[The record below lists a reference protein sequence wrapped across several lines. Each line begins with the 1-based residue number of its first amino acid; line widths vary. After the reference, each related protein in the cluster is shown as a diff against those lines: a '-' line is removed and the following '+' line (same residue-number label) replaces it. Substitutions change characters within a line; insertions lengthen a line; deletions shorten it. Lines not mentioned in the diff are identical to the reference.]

1 MVYKKCG
8 GILIDTVE
16 ESPGITDH
24 YYCEVIQMINF
35 ANNLILD
42 FEKDSDRRISAICRA
57 LTVLNIVVI
66 LLNILHV
73 FKISSALY
81 PTLIVSAV
89 ILLMPTLVYDILKL
103 RSKFMRYLV
112 LTLLVFM
119 SGLMYSI
126 LSYHVIIMLILPV
139 VVSCLY
145 CERANVIYTTVLS
158 VPVMVVSHLIAFM
171 LKIVP
176 DEPLVTLRGVL
187 LYGIVPRVIELVA
200 ISVICI
206 SITGKFQRL
215 IAALVKKNNELYEEQ
230 QVMVGSLS
238 ELVETQSHETG
249 LHVKRVAA
257 YTEILCRAM
266 GLSEEETWKISVA
279 SMMHDV
285 GKICVPRE
293 ILHKPGKLTED
304 EFSEIKKHVDYG
316 YKLLENSPGEI
327 MQLAASIAQQHH
339 ERFDGKGYQNKLE
352 GEHINIFARCVA
364 VADVFD
370 ALVSK
375 RCYKKSWTPEQAREE
390 IMSQAGHQFDP
401 QITKLFDEHFDEFLK
416 VMENYP
422 DAP

>member
-1 MVYKKCG
+1 
-8 GILIDTVE
+8 
-16 ESPGITDH
+16 
-24 YYCEVIQMINF
+24 MINF
-35 ANNLILD
+35 ASKMLLD
-42 FEKDSDRRISAICRA
+42 FEKDSDRRISGICRA
-57 LTVLNIVVI
+57 ITGLILIVIMLN
-66 LLNILHV
+66 V
-73 FKISSALY
+73 FNVFNISSALY
-81 PTLIVSAV
+81 PTLIAASV
-89 ILLMPTLVYDILKL
+89 ILMTPTLFFEVLKK
-103 RSKFMRYLV
+103 RSKKIRYMV
-112 LTLLVFM
+112 LTLLVIM

-126 LSYHVIIMLILPV
+126 LSYHVIIMLVLPV

-158 VPVMVVSHLIAFM
+158 IPVMIISHLIAYS

-187 LYGIVPRVIELVA
+187 IYGILPRVIELIA
-200 ISVICI
+200 ISLICI
-206 SITGKFQRL
+206 GITGKLQRL
-215 IAALVKKNNELYEEQ
+215 ITALVKKNNELYEEQ
-230 QVMVGSLS
+230 QIIVGSLS

-249 LHVKRVAA
+249 QHVKRVAA

-293 ILHKPGKLTED
+293 ILHKPGKLTEE

-316 YKLLENSPGEI
+316 HKLLENSSGEI
-327 MQLAASIAQQHH
+327 MRLAANIAWQHH
-339 ERFDGKGYQNKLE
+339 ERYDGKGYQNELS
-352 GEHINIFARCVA
+352 GEKINIYARAVA

-375 RCYKKSWTPEQAREE
+375 RCYKKSWTPTQAREE
-390 IMSQAGHQFDP
+390 ILNQSGEQFDP

-416 VMENYP
+416 VMEDYP
-422 DAP
+422 DAS

>member
-1 MVYKKCG
+1 
-8 GILIDTVE
+8 
-16 ESPGITDH
+16 
-24 YYCEVIQMINF
+24 MINF

-42 FEKDSDRRISAICRA
+42 FEKDSDLRISGICRA
-57 LTVLNIVVI
+57 ITGLILIVIMLN
-66 LLNILHV
+66 V
-73 FKISSALY
+73 FNVFNISSALY
-81 PTLIVSAV
+81 PTLIAASV
-89 ILLMPTLVYDILKL
+89 ILMTPTLFFEVLKK
-103 RSKFMRYLV
+103 RSKKIRYMV
-112 LTLLVFM
+112 LTLLVIM

-126 LSYHVIIMLILPV
+126 LSYHVIIMLVLPV

-158 VPVMVVSHLIAFM
+158 IPVMIISHLIAYS

-187 LYGIVPRVIELVA
+187 IYGIIPRVIELVA
-200 ISVICI
+200 ISFICI
-206 SITGKFQRL
+206 SITGKLQKL
-215 IAALVKKNNELYEEQ
+215 ISALVNKNNQLYEEQ
-230 QVMVGSLS
+230 QIMVGSLS

-249 LHVKRVAA
+249 QHVKRVAA

-293 ILHKPGKLTED
+293 ILHKPGKLTEE

-327 MQLAASIAQQHH
+327 MRLAANIAWQHH
-339 ERFDGKGYQNKLE
+339 ERYDGKGYQNELS
-352 GEHINIFARCVA
+352 GENINIYARAVA

-375 RCYKKSWTPEQAREE
+375 RCYKKSWTPTQAREE
-390 IMSQAGHQFDP
+390 ILNQSGEQFDP
-401 QITKLFDEHFDEFLK
+401 HITKLFDEHFDEFLK
-416 VMENYP
+416 VMEDYP
-422 DAP
+422 DAS

>member
-1 MVYKKCG
+1 
-8 GILIDTVE
+8 
-16 ESPGITDH
+16 
-24 YYCEVIQMINF
+24 MINF

-42 FEKDSDRRISAICRA
+42 FEKDSDLRISGICRA
-57 LTVLNIVVI
+57 ITGLILIVIMLN
-66 LLNILHV
+66 V
-73 FKISSALY
+73 FNVFNISSALY
-81 PTLIVSAV
+81 PTLIAASV
-89 ILLMPTLVYDILKL
+89 ILMTPTLFFEVLKK
-103 RSKFMRYLV
+103 RSKKIRYMV
-112 LTLLVFM
+112 LTLLVIM

-126 LSYHVIIMLILPV
+126 LSYHVIIMLVLPV

-158 VPVMVVSHLIAFM
+158 IPVMIISHLIAYS

-187 LYGIVPRVIELVA
+187 IYGIIPRVIELVA
-200 ISVICI
+200 ISFICI
-206 SITGKFQRL
+206 SITGKLQRL
-215 IAALVKKNNELYEEQ
+215 ITALVKKNNQLYEEQ
-230 QVMVGSLS
+230 QIIVGSLS

-249 LHVKRVAA
+249 QHVKRVAA

-293 ILHKPGKLTED
+293 ILHKPGKLTEE

-316 YKLLENSPGEI
+316 HKLLENSPGEI
-327 MQLAASIAQQHH
+327 MRLAAKIAWQHH
-339 ERFDGKGYQNKLE
+339 ERYDGKGYQNELS
-352 GEHINIFARCVA
+352 GEKIDIYARAVA

-375 RCYKKSWTPEQAREE
+375 RCYKKSWTPTQAREE
-390 IMSQAGHQFDP
+390 ILNQSGEQFDP
-401 QITKLFDEHFDEFLK
+401 HITKLFDEHFDEFLK
-416 VMENYP
+416 VMEDYP
-422 DAP
+422 DAS

>member
-1 MVYKKCG
+1 
-8 GILIDTVE
+8 
-16 ESPGITDH
+16 
-24 YYCEVIQMINF
+24 MINF
-35 ANNLILD
+35 ANDLILD
-42 FEKDSDRRISAICRA
+42 FEKDSDRRISAICRV
-57 LTVLNIVVI
+57 LTVLIIVVI

-73 FKISSALY
+73 FKISIALY
-81 PTLIVSAV
+81 PTLLVSAV
-89 ILLMPTLVYDILKL
+89 ILLMPTLFYDILKL
-103 RSKFMRYLV
+103 RSKFIRYIV

-126 LSYHVIIMLILPV
+126 LSYHVIIMLVLPV

-145 CERANVIYTTVLS
+145 CKREKVIFTTVLS
-158 VPVMVVSHLIAFM
+158 IPVMAVSHLIAFM
-171 LKIVP
+171 LQTVP
-176 DEPLVTLRGVL
+176 DEPLVTLQGVL

-206 SITGKFQRL
+206 GITGKFQGL

-230 QVMVGSLS
+230 QVMVSSLS

-249 LHVKRVAA
+249 QHVKRVAA
-257 YTEILCRAM
+257 YTEILCRAL
-266 GLSEEETWKISVA
+266 GLSEEETWKVSVA

-293 ILHKPGKLTED
+293 ILHKSGKLTEE

-316 YKLLENSPGEI
+316 HKLLENSPGEI
-327 MQLAASIAQQHH
+327 MQLAASIAGQHH
-339 ERFDGKGYQNKLE
+339 ERFDGKGYQNRLE
-352 GEHINIFARCVA
+352 GEHIDIYARCVA

-375 RCYKKSWTPEQAREE
+375 RCYKNSWSPEQARDE
-390 IMSQAGHQFDP
+390 ILSQAGHQFDP

-416 VMENYP
+416 VMEDYP
-422 DAP
+422 DVP

>member
-1 MVYKKCG
+1 
-8 GILIDTVE
+8 
-16 ESPGITDH
+16 
-24 YYCEVIQMINF
+24 MINF

-42 FEKDSDRRISAICRA
+42 FEKDSDMRISGICRA
-57 LTVLNIVVI
+57 ITGLILIVIMLN
-66 LLNILHV
+66 V
-73 FKISSALY
+73 FNVFNISSALY
-81 PTLIVSAV
+81 PTLIAASV
-89 ILLMPTLVYDILKL
+89 ILMTPTLFFEVLKK
-103 RSKFMRYLV
+103 RSKKIRYMV
-112 LTLLVFM
+112 LTLLVIM

-126 LSYHVIIMLILPV
+126 LSYHVIIMLVLPV

-158 VPVMVVSHLIAFM
+158 IPVMIISHLIAYS

-187 LYGIVPRVIELVA
+187 IYGIIPRVIELIA
-200 ISVICI
+200 ISLICI
-206 SITGKFQRL
+206 GITGKLQRL
-215 IAALVKKNNELYEEQ
+215 ITALVKKNNELYEEQ
-230 QVMVGSLS
+230 QIIVGSLS

-249 LHVKRVAA
+249 QHVKRVAA

-293 ILHKPGKLTED
+293 ILHKPGKLTEE

-327 MQLAASIAQQHH
+327 MRLAAKIAWQHH
-339 ERFDGKGYQNKLE
+339 ERYDGKGYQNELS
-352 GEHINIFARCVA
+352 GENINIYARAVA

-375 RCYKKSWTPEQAREE
+375 RCYKKSWTPTQAREE
-390 IMSQAGHQFDP
+390 ILNQSGEQFDP
-401 QITKLFDEHFDEFLK
+401 HITKLFDEHFDEFLK
-416 VMENYP
+416 VMEDYP
-422 DAP
+422 DAS

>member
-1 MVYKKCG
+1 
-8 GILIDTVE
+8 
-16 ESPGITDH
+16 
-24 YYCEVIQMINF
+24 MINF

-57 LTVLNIVVI
+57 LTALIVVAV
-66 LLNILHV
+66 LFNFLHV

-89 ILLMPTLVYDILKL
+89 ILLMPTLFYDIWGL
-103 RSKFMRYLV
+103 RSKYIRYLV
-112 LTLLVFM
+112 LTLLVVM
-119 SGLMYSI
+119 SGLLYSI
-126 LSYHVIIMLILPV
+126 LSYHVIIILILPV

-145 CERANVIYTTVLS
+145 CERACVIYTTVLNI
-158 VPVMVVSHLIAFM
+158 PVMVLSHLIAFL

-176 DEPLVTLRGVL
+176 DEPLVTLQGVL
-187 LYGIVPRVIELVA
+187 VYGIIPRVIELTA

-206 SITGKFQRL
+206 GITGKFHRL
-215 IAALVKKNNELYEEQ
+215 IAELVKKNNELYEEQ
-230 QVMVGSLS
+230 QVMVCSLS

-249 LHVKRVAA
+249 QHVKRVAA
-257 YTEILCRAM
+257 FTEILCRAM
-266 GLSEEETWKISVA
+266 GLSEEETWKVSVA

-293 ILHKPGKLTED
+293 ILHKPGKLTEE

-316 YKLLENSPGEI
+316 YKLLKNSPGEI

-339 ERFDGKGYQNKLE
+339 ERFDGKGYQNKFE
-352 GEHINIFARCVA
+352 GEHINIYARCVA

-390 IMSQAGHQFDP
+390 ILGQAGRQFDP

-416 VMENYP
+416 VLEKHP
-422 DAP
+422 DASVNGQ

>member
-1 MVYKKCG
+1 
-8 GILIDTVE
+8 
-16 ESPGITDH
+16 
-24 YYCEVIQMINF
+24 MINF
-35 ANNLILD
+35 ASKLILD
-42 FEKDSDRRISAICRA
+42 FEMDSDRRISAICRA
-57 LTVLNIVVI
+57 LTVLNIAVI

-81 PTLIVSAV
+81 PTLIVTAI
-89 ILLMPTLVYDILKL
+89 ILLLPTIFFNVMGL
-103 RSKFMRYLV
+103 RSRGIRYLV
-112 LTLLVFM
+112 LTFLVVM
-119 SGLMYSI
+119 SGILYSI

-145 CERANVIYTTVLS
+145 CERTYVIYTTVLS
-158 VPVMVVSHLIAFM
+158 VPVMIISHLVAFI

-176 DEPLVTLRGVL
+176 DEPLVTLYGVV
-187 LYGIVPRVIELVA
+187 LYGIIPRVIGLVA
-200 ISVICI
+200 ISIICI
-206 SITGKFQRL
+206 GITGKLQRL
-215 IAALVKKNNELYEEQ
+215 IVALVKKNNELYEEQ
-230 QVMVGSLS
+230 EVMVGSLS

-249 LHVKRVAA
+249 QHVKRVAA

-316 YKLLENSPGEI
+316 YKLLEKSPGEI
-327 MQLAASIAQQHH
+327 MQLAASIAKQHH
-339 ERFDGKGYQNKLE
+339 ERFDGKGYQDKLE
-352 GEHINIFARCVA
+352 GDHINIYARCVA

-375 RCYKKSWTPEQAREE
+375 RCYKKSWPPEQAREE
-390 IMSQAGHQFDP
+390 ILNQAGHQFDP
-401 QITKLFDEHFDEFLK
+401 QITKLFAQHFDEFLK

-422 DAP
+422 DPSGNGQ

>member
-1 MVYKKCG
+1 MNNDMEIC
-8 GILIDTVE
+8 GILWGNSTCDFRN
-16 ESPGITDH
+16 
-24 YYCEVIQMINF
+24 YCGVIQMINF

-57 LTVLNIVVI
+57 LMGLIIVVI
-66 LLNILHV
+66 LLNMLHI
-73 FKISSALY
+73 FKISTALY
-81 PTLIVSAV
+81 PTLIVSVV
-89 ILLMPTLVYDILKL
+89 ILLMPTLFYDIMEL
-103 RSKFMRYLV
+103 RSKLIRYLV
-112 LTLLVFM
+112 LTLLVIM
-119 SGLMYSI
+119 SGIMYSI

-145 CERANVIYTTVLS
+145 CERKYVIYTTVLS
-158 VPVMVVSHLIAFM
+158 VPVMVVSHLIAFW

-187 LYGIVPRVIELVA
+187 FYGIIPRVIELVA

-206 SITGKFQRL
+206 SITSKLQRL
-215 IAALVKKNNELYEEQ
+215 IAALVKNYNELYEEQ
-230 QVMVGSLS
+230 EVMVSSLS

-249 LHVKRVAA
+249 QHVKRVAA

-293 ILHKPGKLTED
+293 ILHKPGKLTEE

-327 MQLAASIAQQHH
+327 MQIASSIAQQHH
-339 ERFDGKGYQNKLE
+339 ERFDGKGYQKKLE
-352 GEHINIFARCVA
+352 GEQINIYARCVA

-375 RCYKKSWTPEQAREE
+375 RCYKNSWTPEQAREE
-390 IMSQAGHQFDP
+390 ILSQAGRQFDP

-416 VMENYP
+416 VMESYP

>member
-1 MVYKKCG
+1 
-8 GILIDTVE
+8 
-16 ESPGITDH
+16 
-24 YYCEVIQMINF
+24 MINF
-35 ANNLILD
+35 ASNLILD
-42 FEKDSDRRISAICRA
+42 FEKDSDRRISAICRVI
-57 LTVLNIVVI
+57 TVLNMAVI
-66 LLNILHV
+66 LLNMLHV
-73 FKISSALY
+73 FKISTALY

-89 ILLMPTLVYDILKL
+89 ILLLPTLFYDILHL
-103 RSKFMRYLV
+103 RSKFIRYVV

-158 VPVMVVSHLIAFM
+158 IPVMVISHLIAYK

-187 LYGIVPRVIELVA
+187 LYGIIPRVIELLA

-206 SITGKFQRL
+206 GITGKLQRL
-215 IAALVKKNNELYEEQ
+215 ITALVKKNNELYEEQ
-230 QVMVGSLS
+230 QIMVGSLS

-249 LHVKRVAA
+249 QHVKRVAA

-327 MQLAASIAQQHH
+327 MQLAAGIAQQHH
-339 ERFDGKGYQNKLE
+339 ERFDGKGYQNRLD
-352 GEHINIFARCVA
+352 GEHINIYARCVA

-375 RCYKKSWTPEQAREE
+375 RCYKNSWSPEQAREE
-390 IMSQAGHQFDP
+390 ILSQAGRQFDP

-416 VMENYP
+416 VMEDYP
-422 DAP
+422 DAPQDGQ

>member
-1 MVYKKCG
+1 
-8 GILIDTVE
+8 
-16 ESPGITDH
+16 
-24 YYCEVIQMINF
+24 MINF

-42 FEKDSDRRISAICRA
+42 FEKDSDLRISGICRA
-57 LTVLNIVVI
+57 ITGLILIVIMLN
-66 LLNILHV
+66 V
-73 FKISSALY
+73 FNVFNISSALY
-81 PTLIVSAV
+81 PTLIAASV
-89 ILLMPTLVYDILKL
+89 ILMTPTLFFEVLKK
-103 RSKFMRYLV
+103 RSKKIRYMV
-112 LTLLVFM
+112 LTLLVIM

-126 LSYHVIIMLILPV
+126 LSYHVIIMLVLPV

-158 VPVMVVSHLIAFM
+158 IPVMIISHLIAYS

-187 LYGIVPRVIELVA
+187 IYGIIPRVIELVA
-200 ISVICI
+200 ISLICI
-206 SITGKFQRL
+206 SITGKLQKL
-215 IAALVKKNNELYEEQ
+215 ISALVNKNNQLYEEQ
-230 QVMVGSLS
+230 QIMVGSLS

-249 LHVKRVAA
+249 QHVKRVAA

-293 ILHKPGKLTED
+293 ILHKPGKLTEE

-316 YKLLENSPGEI
+316 HKLLENSPGEI
-327 MQLAASIAQQHH
+327 MRLAANIAWQHH
-339 ERFDGKGYQNKLE
+339 ERYDGKGYQNELS
-352 GEHINIFARCVA
+352 GEKINIYARAVA

-375 RCYKKSWTPEQAREE
+375 RCYKKSWTPTQAREE
-390 IMSQAGHQFDP
+390 ILNQSGEQFDP

-416 VMENYP
+416 VMEDYP
-422 DAP
+422 DAS

>member
-1 MVYKKCG
+1 MR
-8 GILIDTVE
+8 E
-16 ESPGITDH
+16 
-24 YYCEVIQMINF
+24 F

-57 LTVLNIVVI
+57 MIVLNVVVV
-66 LLNILHV
+66 LLNVLHI
-73 FKISSALY
+73 FKISSAIY

-89 ILLMPTLVYDILKL
+89 ILLLPTLFYDILGW
-103 RSKFMRYLV
+103 RSKLIRFLV

-119 SGLMYSI
+119 SGLMYAV
-126 LSYHVIIMLILPV
+126 LSYHVIIMLALPV

-145 CERANVIYTTVLS
+145 CERENVIYTTVLS
-158 VPVMVVSHLIAFM
+158 VPVMIISHLIAFK

-176 DEPLVTLRGVL
+176 DEPLVTLGGVL
-187 LYGIVPRVIELVA
+187 LYGIMPRVIELVA

-215 IAALVKKNNELYEEQ
+215 IAALVKKNRELYEEQ
-230 QVMVGSLS
+230 EIMVCSLS
-238 ELVETQSHETG
+238 ELVEAQSHETG
-249 LHVKRVAA
+249 QHVKRVAA

-304 EFSEIKKHVDYG
+304 EFSEIKKHVDFG

-352 GEHINIFARCVA
+352 GEHINIYARCVA

-390 IMSQAGHQFDP
+390 ILDQAGHQFDP

-416 VMENYP
+416 VMGNYP

>member
-1 MVYKKCG
+1 
-8 GILIDTVE
+8 
-16 ESPGITDH
+16 
-24 YYCEVIQMINF
+24 MINF
-35 ANNLILD
+35 ANNLIID
-42 FEKDSDRRISAICRA
+42 FEKDSDRRMSGICRA
-57 LTVLNIVVI
+57 ITGLILIVI
-66 LLNILHV
+66 LLNVFHV

-81 PTLIVSAV
+81 PTLIVAAV
-89 ILLMPTLVYDILKL
+89 ILMVPTLFFEVLKK
-103 RSKFMRYLV
+103 RSKKIRYIV
-112 LTLLVFM
+112 LTLLVVM

-126 LSYHVIIMLILPV
+126 LSYHVIIMLVLPV

-158 VPVMVVSHLIAFM
+158 VPVMIISHLIAYS

-187 LYGIVPRVIELVA
+187 VYGILPRVLELVA
-200 ISVICI
+200 ISLICI
-206 SITGKFQRL
+206 GITGKLQKL
-215 IAALVKKNNELYEEQ
+215 ISALVNKNNELYEEQ
-230 QVMVGSLS
+230 QVIVGSLS

-249 LHVKRVAA
+249 QHVKRVAA

-293 ILHKPGKLTED
+293 ILHKPGKLTEE

-327 MQLAASIAQQHH
+327 MRLAANIAWQHH
-339 ERFDGKGYQNKLE
+339 ERYDGKGYQNELN
-352 GEHINIFARCVA
+352 GENINIYARAVA

-375 RCYKKSWTPEQAREE
+375 RCYKKSWTPIQAREE
-390 IMSQAGHQFDP
+390 ILNQSGRQFDP

-416 VMENYP
+416 VMDDYP
-422 DAP
+422 DAS

>member
-1 MVYKKCG
+1 
-8 GILIDTVE
+8 
-16 ESPGITDH
+16 
-24 YYCEVIQMINF
+24 MINF

-57 LTVLNIVVI
+57 LMGLIIVVI
-66 LLNILHV
+66 LLNMLHI
-73 FKISSALY
+73 FKISTALY
-81 PTLIVSAV
+81 PTLIVSVV
-89 ILLMPTLVYDILKL
+89 ILLMPTLFYDIMEL
-103 RSKFMRYLV
+103 RSKFIRYLV
-112 LTLLVFM
+112 LTLLVIM
-119 SGLMYSI
+119 SGIMYSI

-145 CERANVIYTTVLS
+145 CERKYVIYTTVLS
-158 VPVMVVSHLIAFM
+158 VPVMVVSHLIAFW

-187 LYGIVPRVIELVA
+187 FYGIIPRVIELVA

-206 SITGKFQRL
+206 SITSKLQRL
-215 IAALVKKNNELYEEQ
+215 IAALVKNYNELYEEQ
-230 QVMVGSLS
+230 EVMVSSLS

-249 LHVKRVAA
+249 QHVKRVAA

-293 ILHKPGKLTED
+293 ILHKPGKLTEE

-327 MQLAASIAQQHH
+327 MQIASSIAQQHH
-339 ERFDGKGYQNKLE
+339 ERFDGKGYQKKLE
-352 GEHINIFARCVA
+352 GEQINIYARCVA

-375 RCYKKSWTPEQAREE
+375 RCYKNSWTPEQAREE
-390 IMSQAGHQFDP
+390 ILSQAGRQFDP

-416 VMENYP
+416 VMESYP

>member
-1 MVYKKCG
+1 
-8 GILIDTVE
+8 
-16 ESPGITDH
+16 
-24 YYCEVIQMINF
+24 MINF

-57 LTVLNIVVI
+57 ITVLTMVVI
-66 LLNILHV
+66 LLNVLRV
-73 FKISSALY
+73 FKISTALY

-89 ILLMPTLVYDILKL
+89 ILLMPTVFYDILEL
-103 RSKFMRYLV
+103 RSKFIRYLV

-126 LSYHVIIMLILPV
+126 LSYHVIIMLVLPV

-145 CERANVIYTTVLS
+145 CERAYVIYTTVFS
-158 VPVMVVSHLIAFM
+158 VPVMIVSHLLAFV

-206 SITGKFQRL
+206 GITGKLQRL
-215 IAALVKKNNELYEEQ
+215 IAALAKKNNELYEEQ

-238 ELVETQSHETG
+238 ELVESQSHETG
-249 LHVKRVAA
+249 QHVKRVAA
-257 YTEILCRAM
+257 YTEILRRAM

-293 ILHKPGKLTED
+293 ILHKPGKLTE
-304 EFSEIKKHVDYG
+304 EELGEIKKHVDYG
-316 YKLLENSPGEI
+316 YKLLEKSPGEI
-327 MQLAASIAQQHH
+327 MQIAAGIAKQHH
-339 ERFDGKGYQNKLE
+339 ERFDGKGYQNNLE
-352 GEHINIFARCVA
+352 GEHINIYARCVA

-375 RCYKKSWTPEQAREE
+375 RCYKKSWTPGQAREE
-390 IMSQAGHQFDP
+390 ILRQAGQQFDP
-401 QITKLFDEHFDEFLK
+401 QITKLFDEHYDEFLR
-416 VMENYP
+416 VMEDYP
-422 DAP
+422 DA